1 MKVFVLGDQEL
12 HDLVKNAVQEGLEA
26 SGDSLKKLLELDVR
40 ITSDLDPEAEIPEPE
55 QVPEQP
61 REILVKA
68 MGAVEAAVAAHGGE
82 FLDEVFELFASR
94 NLSELSDEDLGD
106 LCETL
111 AAGPDEE
118 TSAEPVEA
126 ETVKEALRQF
136 ARASGQKN
144 ARALMEE
151 HRVRSMTAIDD
162 LSADALS
169 AFYQAITAG
178 SEGGE

>member
-1 MKVFVLGDQEL
+1 
-12 HDLVKNAVQEGLEA
+12 
-26 SGDSLKKLLELDVR
+26 
-40 ITSDLDPEAEIPEPE
+40 
-55 QVPEQP
+55 
-61 REILVKA
+61 
-68 MGAVEAAVAAHGGE
+68 MGAVEAAVAAHGEE
-82 FLDEVFELFASR
+82 FLKEVFELFPSR

>member
-12 HDLVKNAVQEGLEA
+12 TDLVKNAVQEAIQQTFVVTQL
-26 SGDSLKKLLELDVR
+26 
-40 ITSDLDPEAEIPEPE
+40 PEAEAEIPESEQVPEPE

-68 MGAVEAAVAAHGGE
+68 MGAVEAAVAAHGEE
-82 FLDEVFELFASR
+82 FLKEVFELFPSR

>member
-12 HDLVKNAVQEGLEA
+12 TDLVKNAVQEGIEA
-26 SGDSLKKLLELDVR
+26 AGEIQISFVPAPDAPP
-40 ITSDLDPEAEIPEPE
+40 DPVAPEPE

-68 MGAVEAAVAAHGGE
+68 MGAVEAAVAAHGEE
-82 FLDEVFELFASR
+82 FLKEVFELFPSR

>member
-12 HDLVKNAVQEGLEA
+12 HDLVKNAVQQGVEA
-26 SGDSLKKLLELDVR
+26 ASWVKASSSSM
-40 ITSDLDPEAEIPEPE
+40 TTPDPVAPEPE

-68 MGAVEAAVAAHGGE
+68 MGAVEAAVAAHGEE
-82 FLDEVFELFASR
+82 FLKEVFELFPSR
-94 NLSELSDEDLGD
+94 NLNELSDEDLGD

>member
-12 HDLVKNAVQEGLEA
+12 TDLVKNAVQEGIEA
-26 SGDSLKKLLELDVR
+26 AGEIQISFVPAPEA
-40 ITSDLDPEAEIPEPE
+40 PEAEAEIPEPE

-68 MGAVEAAVAAHGGE
+68 MGAVEAAAAAHGEE
-82 FLDEVFELFASR
+82 FLKEVFELFPSR
-94 NLSELSDEDLGD
+94 NLNELSDEDLGD

>member
-12 HDLVKNAVQEGLEA
+12 TDLVKNAVQEAIQQTFVVTQL
-26 SGDSLKKLLELDVR
+26 
-40 ITSDLDPEAEIPEPE
+40 PEAEAEIPESEQVPEPE

-68 MGAVEAAVAAHGGE
+68 MGAVEAAVAAHGEE
-82 FLDEVFELFASR
+82 FLKEVFELFPSR
-94 NLSELSDEDLGD
+94 NLNELSDEDLGD